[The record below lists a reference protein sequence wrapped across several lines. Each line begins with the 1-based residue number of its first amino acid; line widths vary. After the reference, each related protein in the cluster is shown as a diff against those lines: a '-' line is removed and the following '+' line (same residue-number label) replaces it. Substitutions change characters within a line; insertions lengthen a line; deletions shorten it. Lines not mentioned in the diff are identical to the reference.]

1 MPLRL
6 TASLIACLLGGAA
19 LAAALI
25 LLPPGLPAAAA
36 AAVGLAAALAGGLA
50 CLAVAGRRDM
60 AALRAEIAATRLLAD
75 GMQARQEAI
84 ERELARARDEARQI
98 HAALTEAGR
107 AGGGV
112 SQVMAELRVLQ
123 RLVEQLR
130 ERQEEGTRPLPPPA
144 PAAAPGLPPAP
155 MAPMP
160 APAAPPPDAGPL
172 PMLDRVRDAL
182 SGGRVDLLLQPI
194 MALPQRR
201 RRFYECFV
209 RIRDAGGA
217 ALLPEQYLEVAER
230 EGLLPAID
238 NLLLFRCAQMI
249 RRARQR
255 SAGIGFFCN
264 VSPHSLSD
272 RDFLQ
277 DFGDFL
283 DQNRELASS
292 LILEMRQGSLDLADG
307 DLAAEM
313 DRLAGLGLRFS
324 IDAVTELPLDPARLA
339 ERHVKFVKL
348 AAGRLAGADPE
359 APWDGSPFQLRRMLG
374 LAGID
379 LIAEGIETEKQL
391 LELLELNIAYG
402 QGPLFGEPKPAPE
415 G

>member
-112 SQVMAELRVLQ
+112 SQVMAELQVLQ

-130 ERQEEGTRPLPPPA
+130 ERQEEERTRPLPPPA
-144 PAAAPGLPPAP
+144 SVAAADLPPASTPTPAAA
-155 MAPMP
+155 
-160 APAAPPPDAGPL
+160 APAAAGP
-172 PMLDRVRDAL
+172 PSMLDRVRDAL

-194 MALPQRR
+194 VALPQRR

-209 RIRDAGGA
+209 RMRDAGGA
-217 ALLPEQYLEVAER
+217 VLLPEHYLEVAER

-292 LILEMRQGSLDLADG
+292 LILEMRQGSLDLADR

-324 IDAVTELPLDPARLA
+324 IDAVTELSLDPARLA

-348 AAGRLAGADPE
+348 AEGRLAGADPE
-359 APWDGSPFQLRRMLG
+359 ATREVALFQLRRTLG

-379 LIAEGIETEKQL
+379 LIVEGIETERQL
-391 LELLELNIAYG
+391 LELLEFNIAYG